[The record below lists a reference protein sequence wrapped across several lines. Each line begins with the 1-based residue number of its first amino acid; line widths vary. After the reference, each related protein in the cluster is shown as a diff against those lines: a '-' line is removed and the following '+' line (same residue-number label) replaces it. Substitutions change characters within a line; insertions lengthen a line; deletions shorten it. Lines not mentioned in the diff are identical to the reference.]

1 MSITKSFYKRRL
13 SMTQYD
19 TQTSANKTKVSK
31 TPKLLKSLRSRKSLN
46 NTILP
51 EDAAEVVKNYLIP
64 MFDRKIR
71 SKTKKQKTEL
81 TNQSFDITNSKGII
95 TEELVLSSKLYEKLK
110 VTQENN
116 EILVKQNKEF
126 QQIKEIKDSKEKNY
140 QRMYLNSEAN
150 LQAVLMQVQEYSQ
163 EVRNYNQK
171 NLFFISEKETYKK
184 MYEKSTHEIALLTE
198 SLNFEQK
205 KNDIR

>member
-1 MSITKSFYKRRL
+1 
-13 SMTQYD
+13 MTQYD

>member
-1 MSITKSFYKRRL
+1 M
-13 SMTQYD
+13 YD

>member
-1 MSITKSFYKRRL
+1 
-13 SMTQYD
+13 MTQYD

-198 SLNFEQK
+198 SLNSEQK

>member
-1 MSITKSFYKRRL
+1 
-13 SMTQYD
+13 MTQYD

-31 TPKLLKSLRSRKSLN
+31 TPKLLKYLRSRKSLN